1 MKLVDTVEEQEV
13 LETLL
18 DVTKPPVPPEC
29 DHLDY
34 LLFTPF
40 RYGAP
45 YPTGSRFRR
54 PGFTPAVFYAS
65 ETVASAV
72 AEMAF
77 HRLLFFAD
85 SPATPWPVNA
95 GEYTAF
101 SVPYKTDAALD
112 LTRSPLARD
121 RALWTDR
128 VDYTACQ
135 QLADAARSAGTEV
148 MRYESVRDTATPP
161 GANIA
166 ILTCRAFAARMAH
179 SSGST
184 RRPGNVRLSRAAA
197 RFRPQ
202 RVCRRSARRGFPVGA
217 HVAASRSSSTAGR
230 GLFIMIARATDE
242 GAARP

>member
-45 YPTGSRFRR
+45 YPTGRGFVGRGLRR
-54 PGFTPAVFYAS
+54 AVFYAS
-65 ETVASAV
+65 ETVAGAV

-101 SVPYKTDAALD
+101 SVPYQDRCGAGSHAQPARARPRALD
-112 LTRSPLARD
+112 RPRRLRGVPAACRR
-121 RALWTDR
+121 RALSGDGGDALR
-128 VDYTACQ
+128 IGARHGDPARREHRHSHLPCVRGAQAC
-135 QLADAARSAGTEV
+135 LAPD
-148 MRYESVRDTATPP
+148 
-161 GANIA
+161 
-166 ILTCRAFAARMAH
+166 MAH
-179 SSGST
+179 PSGST

-197 RFRPQ
+197 RFRPP
-202 RVCRRSARRGFPVGA
+202 RVCRDPR
-217 HVAASRSSSTAGR
+217 VANFRWERT
-230 GLFIMIARATDE
+230 
-242 GAARP
+242 

>member
-85 SPATPWPVNA
+85 SPATPWPANA

-112 LTRSPLARD
+112 LMRSPLARD

-166 ILTCRAFAARMAH
+166 ILTCRAFAARKPA
-179 SSGST
+179 
-184 RRPGNVRLSRAAA
+184 SRQTWRIHLGPHGA
-197 RFRPQ
+197 RAMCDFPEQ
-202 RVCRRSARRGFPVGA
+202 RRGFGRRAFAADPR
-217 HVAASRSSSTAGR
+217 VADFRWERT
-230 GLFIMIARATDE
+230 
-242 GAARP
+242 